1 MEVIVHMKAV
11 TACSVK
17 PTIVLT
23 CFLSCFSP
31 IGLYPRLYPELSQYM
46 GLSLNEEEVQRNLAV
61 AAAAQPQGVGT
72 SQACFRKQKYI

>member
-1 MEVIVHMKAV
+1 MKVV

-17 PTIVLT
+17 PTVVLT
-23 CFLSCFSP
+23 FVLFCFPS

-46 GLSLNEEEVQRNLAV
+46 GLSLSEEEVQRNFPV

-72 SQACFRKQKYI
+72 SEACFRKQKYKGYMHS